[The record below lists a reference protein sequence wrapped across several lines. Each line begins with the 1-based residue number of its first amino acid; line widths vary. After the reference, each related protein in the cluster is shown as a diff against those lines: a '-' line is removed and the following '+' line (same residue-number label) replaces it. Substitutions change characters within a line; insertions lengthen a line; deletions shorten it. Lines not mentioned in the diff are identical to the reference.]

1 MTTSAIRTSRRNP
14 ARPTWQEPPS
24 IATRTAKSGTL
35 VVILLVVL
43 VPLYS
48 VVLTS
53 FSNQASIN
61 VAGGLVVWPHGLTLS
76 AYKLIAQGGVVGRA
90 LVVSLLFT
98 AVGTVFSMIV
108 TILASYGLSRTGSFG
123 HRTILWFM
131 MITMFFNGGVI
142 PLFLVVSALG
152 GFDQYWALVA
162 PSAVSVFNVIVMRA
176 FFMNIASDMIES
188 ARIDGAS
195 EWKILW
201 RIVLPTSKAVTA
213 VIALFYA
220 VAYWNSWFN
229 ILLFMPSDSVKWPLQ
244 MVMYSYVTQGNPM
257 PGSGTSTIGGF
268 TGANQLAPLSIQM
281 AVVTLTV
288 VPVLLVYPFV
298 QKHFTKGVLL
308 GAIKGLC
315 AGRSHGSLFHYHER
329 TGVPRQRRFL
339 PSGGRRDGAGRDGA
353 LYLAERPDRGG
364 RLRRRAGVQP
374 GAAGP
379 GLRAYRHR
387 RRVPVGCGSVGFA
400 WASGRGRTLDSA
412 DGLHRLQRLERTGR
426 GIHSRGPAQPRQ
438 GMGGGR

>member
-1 MTTSAIRTSRRNP
+1 MTASTATTASTTTALRPGRRNPGRRNPGRRNP

-24 IATRTAKSGTL
+24 ITTRTVKSGTL

-43 VPLYS
+43 IPLYS

-90 LVVSLLFT
+90 LIVSVLFT
-98 AVGTVFSMIV
+98 AVGTAFSMIV
-108 TILASYGLSRTGSFG
+108 TVLASYGLSRTGSFG

-152 GFDQYWALVA
+152 GFDQYWALIA

-268 TGANQLAPLSIQM
+268 TGANQIAPLSIQM

-315 AGRSHGSLFHYHER
+315 AGCGHGSLSHYHER
-329 TGVPRQRRFL
+329 TGVPGQRRFL
-339 PSGGRRDGAGRDGA
+339 PSGGWRDGP
-353 LYLAERPDRGG
+353 LYLAERADSGG
-364 RLRRRAGVQP
+364 WLCRRPGVQP

-379 GLRAYRHR
+379 GLRAHRYR
-387 RRVPVGCGSVGFA
+387 RRVPVGRHGA
-400 WASGRGRTLDSA
+400 ALDSA
-412 DGLHRLQRLERTGR
+412 DGLHRFQRLE
-426 GIHSRGPAQPRQ
+426 
-438 GMGGGR
+438 